1 MEEYYENT
9 GKKSQNRRGR
19 RFFSILGVLAVV
31 GFAVWF
37 FIKFYFVFG
46 SGVKA
51 GELNLFVYKGYVFK
65 TYEGRLI
72 QAGYNSRNSNATIQS
87 NEFNFSV
94 KDKKV
99 AEQLERSAGKFVE
112 LHYKEYLGT
121 LPWRGMTKYVV
132 DSVLTVEERNATDD
146 KLPPVEVPTELF

>member
-1 MEEYYENT
+1 MEEFSENT
-9 GKKSQNRRGR
+9 GKKKGGGVR
-19 RFFSILGVLAVV
+19 RFFAILASLIVV
-31 GFAVWF
+31 GAAVWF
-37 FIKFYFVFG
+37 FFKFYFVFG
-46 SGVKA
+46 TGVKA

-65 TYEGRLI
+65 TYEGWLI
-72 QAGYNSRNSNATIQS
+72 QAGYNSKNSNATIQS

-99 AEQLERSAGKFVE
+99 AQQLERSAGKFVE

-132 DSVLTVEERNATDD
+132 DSVLTVDERTTGND
-146 KLPPVEVPTELF
+146 LPPIEVPTELF

>member
-1 MEEYYENT
+1 MEEYSDKSQKRGI
-9 GKKSQNRRGR
+9 GKKILTTL
-19 RFFSILGVLAVV
+19 SIIIVLAAAA
-31 GFAVWF
+31 FIF
-37 FIKFYFVFG
+37 FKFFFVFG
-46 SGVKA
+46 TGVKA

-72 QAGYNSRNSNATIQS
+72 QAGYNSKNSNATIQS

-99 AEQLERSAGKFVE
+99 AEQLERCAGKIVE

-132 DSVLTVEERNATDD
+132 DSVYSVSKTNEPTE
-146 KLPPVEVPTELF
+146 LPVAVPTEVL

>member
-1 MEEYYENT
+1 MEEYSEKSQKRGI
-9 GKKSQNRRGR
+9 GKKILTTL
-19 RFFSILGVLAVV
+19 SIIIVLAAAA
-31 GFAVWF
+31 FIF
-37 FIKFYFVFG
+37 FKFFFVFG
-46 SGVKA
+46 TGVKA

-72 QAGYNSRNSNATIQS
+72 QAGYNSKNSNATIQS

-99 AEQLERSAGKFVE
+99 AEQLERCAGKIVE

-132 DSVLTVEERNATDD
+132 DSVYSVSKTNEPIE
-146 KLPPVEVPTELF
+146 LPVTEPTEVL

>member
-1 MEEYYENT
+1 MKDKST
-9 GKKSQNRRGR
+9 KKGGGKLLAT
-19 RFFSILGVLAVV
+19 LGIIAVV
-31 GFAVWF
+31 ALAAFIF
-37 FIKFYFVFG
+37 FKFFYVFG

-72 QAGYNSRNSNATIQS
+72 QAGYNSKNSNNTIQS

-94 KDKKV
+94 TDENV
-99 AEQLERSAGKFVE
+99 AKQLERCTGKMVE

-121 LPWRGMTKYVV
+121 LPWRGVTKYVV
-132 DSVLTVEERNATDD
+132 DSVYSVSSVNE
-146 KLPPVEVPTELF
+146 PVELPVAVPTEVL

>member
-1 MEEYYENT
+1 MEEYSEKP
-9 GKKSQNRRGR
+9 KKGIGR
-19 RFFSILGVLAVV
+19 KILTTLSIVVVLAAAAFV
-31 GFAVWF
+31 F
-37 FIKFYFVFG
+37 FKFFFVFG
-46 SGVKA
+46 TGVKA

-72 QAGYNSRNSNATIQS
+72 QAGYNSRNSNNTIQS

-94 KDKKV
+94 KKESV
-99 AEQLERSAGKFVE
+99 AKQLERCTGKMVE

-132 DSVLTVEERNATDD
+132 DSVYSVTTQNEPEE
-146 KLPPVEVPTELF
+146 LPVTVPTEVL

>member
-1 MEEYYENT
+1 MEEYSEKTKKGT
-9 GKKSQNRRGR
+9 GKKILTALSIIIVVAAAAFV
-19 RFFSILGVLAVV
+19 FFK
-31 GFAVWF
+31 F
-37 FIKFYFVFG
+37 FFVFG

-72 QAGYNSRNSNATIQS
+72 QAGYNSRNSNNTIQS

-94 KDKKV
+94 KDEKV
-99 AEQLERSAGKFVE
+99 ARQLERCTGKMVE

-132 DSVLTVEERNATDD
+132 DSVYSVSNVNVQT
-146 KLPPVEVPTELF
+146 EVPIAVPSELL

>member
-1 MEEYYENT
+1 MEDYSEKT
-9 GKKSQNRRGR
+9 KKRGIGKKILTTL
-19 RFFSILGVLAVV
+19 SIIIVLAAAA
-31 GFAVWF
+31 FIF
-37 FIKFYFVFG
+37 FKFFFVFG
-46 SGVKA
+46 TGVKA

-94 KDKKV
+94 KDKNV
-99 AEQLERSAGKFVE
+99 AEQLERCAGKFVE

-132 DSVLTVEERNATDD
+132 DSVYSVSTVNE
-146 KLPPVEVPTELF
+146 PVELPMAVPTEVL